1 MFWLPVGERDF
12 PFS

>member
-1 MFWLPVGERDF
+1 VFWLPVGERDI